1 MNKLF
6 GAITMKAARFTADE
20 IERVAYLTTKGYLPV
35 AVDVASRVFHCFND
49 FHHIGFKISGVQ
61 KLVLY
66 IKCRIVRGALTSF
79 LISSQRELSCQ

>member
-1 MNKLF
+1 
-6 GAITMKAARFTADE
+6 MKAARFTADE